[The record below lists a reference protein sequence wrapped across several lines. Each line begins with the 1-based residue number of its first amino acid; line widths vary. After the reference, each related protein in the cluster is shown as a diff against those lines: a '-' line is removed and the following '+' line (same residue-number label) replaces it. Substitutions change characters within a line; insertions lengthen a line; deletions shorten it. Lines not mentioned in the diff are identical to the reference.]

1 MQIHISTN
9 EHKISNEFRQ
19 LMIRKNIDVWYK
31 LNNIGEHMEH
41 KLINGIKVPLTAEEI
56 AQRQADELAW
66 NAGAFDR
73 AMNDLRSKR
82 NSLLSAT
89 DYLALSDNTM
99 TEEVK
104 TYRQALRDITEGL
117 TTKEQV
123 EAVVFPTKF

>member
-1 MQIHISTN
+1 
-9 EHKISNEFRQ
+9 
-19 LMIRKNIDVWYK
+19 
-31 LNNIGEHMEH
+31 MEH
-41 KLINGIKVPLTAEEI
+41 KLIDGVQVPLTAEEI

-73 AMNDLRSKR
+73 AMNALRSKR

-99 TEEVK
+99 TEEDR

>member
-1 MQIHISTN
+1 
-9 EHKISNEFRQ
+9 
-19 LMIRKNIDVWYK
+19 
-31 LNNIGEHMEH
+31 MEH
-41 KLINGIKVPLTAEEI
+41 KLINGIKVPLTAEEL

-73 AMNDLRSKR
+73 AMNALRSKR

-99 TEEVK
+99 TEEAR

-123 EAVVFPTKF
+123 EAVVFPTKP

>member
-1 MQIHISTN
+1 
-9 EHKISNEFRQ
+9 
-19 LMIRKNIDVWYK
+19 
-31 LNNIGEHMEH
+31 MEH

-56 AQRQADELAW
+56 AQRQEAEAAW

-73 AMNDLRSKR
+73 AMVDLRQKR
-82 NSLLSAT
+82 NALLSAT

-99 TEEVK
+99 TEEAR